1 MWCANCQTDVAGE
14 VASDKQSLVCVA
26 CGGEVTSARAPSL
39 HPKTREVRELL
50 ERWSM
55 EELLDPDRPVR
66 LSPEPDTRSPSLD
79 STFAPTSIA
88 EDSSVAAGEPPASV
102 EPARAAQAPLTSQPK
117 FRLDSQH
124 APRIGSAAPIPP
136 PHLPQLRDHPPHTRV
151 DEPHAQAPAPHFD
164 IASAFDG
171 KKLPGH
177 GESLWGQILA
187 YGGVGLLTVGTVMVL
202 SGYFG
207 GLDSSYTPTGWL
219 LTTAGQ
225 MLLFL
230 GVVTLVSGGM
240 EQTTH
245 QVSRHIQY
253 LGEHIIRIER
263 NTHEHTLRGPHFAA
277 GDESGAHRPASKA
290 ASPRSSEGS

>member
-14 VASDKQSLVCVA
+14 VASDKQSLVCVV
-26 CGGEVTSARAPSL
+26 CGCEVTSARVPSL

-55 EELLDPDRPVR
+55 EELLDPDRPVQ
-66 LSPEPDTRSPSLD
+66 LSVEHDTRSPAADAGL
-79 STFAPTSIA
+79 APSAISEGSSIA
-88 EDSSVAAGEPPASV
+88 AHKPLTTVESDPPA
-102 EPARAAQAPLTSQPK
+102 
-117 FRLDSQH
+117 H
-124 APRIGSAAPIPP
+124 APRASRPKRRLDRQHVPPKGSTAPVPP
-136 PHLPQLRDHPPHTRV
+136 PHVPQMRQHPPHTRV

-164 IASAFDG
+164 IASAFEG
-171 KKLPGH
+171 KKLPGQ

-187 YGGVGLLTVGTVMVL
+187 YGGVGLLTVGTVIVL
-202 SGYFG
+202 TGYFG

-230 GVVTLVSGGM
+230 GVVTLISGGM

-245 QVSRHIQY
+245 EVSRHIQY

-263 NTHEHTLRGPHFAA
+263 NTQEHTLRGPHFAA
-277 GDESGAHRPASKA
+277 HDESGGRHPKSTDVVPHR
-290 ASPRSSEGS
+290 SENA

>member
-26 CGGEVTSARAPSL
+26 CGLEVTSARAPSL

-50 ERWSM
+50 QRWSM
-55 EELLDPDRPVR
+55 EELLDPDHPVR
-66 LSPEPDTRSPSLD
+66 LSVEHDTRSPSTEAAVAV
-79 STFAPTSIA
+79 SSIA
-88 EDSSVAAGEPPASV
+88 DGSSLAADEPSASV
-102 EPARAAQAPLTSQPK
+102 EPAPSRQAPLASRPK

-124 APRIGSAAPIPP
+124 APVMGSAAPIPP
-136 PHLPQLRDHPPHTRV
+136 PHLPQMREHPPHTRV

-164 IASAFDG
+164 IASAFEG

-230 GVVTLVSGGM
+230 GVVTLISGGM

-245 QVSRHIQY
+245 EVSRHIQY

-263 NTHEHTLRGPHFAA
+263 NTHEHTLRGPHFAR
-277 GDESGAHRPASKA
+277 DTSGARRPESTSV
-290 ASPRSSEGS
+290 SPQRAEDS